1 VITSIEGGE
10 NGEHLVETPQ
20 QRETLRTEFARL
32 TRRYMRLN
40 WSMNA
45 RDQQERAALNKTL
58 MSMFCAL
65 NPNSTHFWHQ
75 DFDVVIRGMR
85 RAS

>member
-1 VITSIEGGE
+1 VITLSDRGE
-10 NGEHLVETPQ
+10 NGEHSVETPQ
-20 QRETLRTEFARL
+20 QREILRTEFARL

-45 RDQQERAALNKTL
+45 KDQQERAALNKTL

-65 NPNSTHFWHQ
+65 NPKSTHFWHQ
-75 DFDVVIRGMR
+75 DFDVVMRGMR